1 MEEKN
6 VVPNQDEI
14 SNEQSENNR
23 LKIVLDQKQAEIDR
37 LNKSIAKYSDTVNK
51 LAAERDAANNANIEI
66 RSSFY
71 WRLMSP
77 MRRFTQMLKN
87 LISRNQSLMAIFVFL
102 KCFLRHGYKQAIVR
116 YRLCK
121 PVKIKNTEFLH
132 TITPERRK
140 REEAYEFP
148 QKIKISILVPLYN
161 TPKQFL
167 VEMIKSVTDQTY
179 KNWELCL
186 ADGSD
191 DEHAF
196 VGEYCQSLAK
206 DDSRIVYKKLEKNEG
221 ISENTN
227 VCIKMASGEYI
238 ALFDHDDVLH
248 PSALFEAMKAI
259 CEHGAEYVY
268 TDEATFAGENL
279 NDIITYHFKPDF
291 APDNL
296 LANNYICHF
305 SVFKASLLD
314 KVGVFRSKYDGS
326 QDHDLI
332 LRLTDAASKVYH
344 VRKLLYFWRS
354 HKNSVAMDIN
364 SKTYAIEAGKSA
376 VHDFLESKG
385 YNVVVTSSVAHPTI
399 YRLQYELN
407 GTPKISII
415 IPNKNHLSDLIR
427 CVESI
432 LNFSTYTNYE
442 IIIVDNQ
449 SDDENLFNYYAE
461 LEKLGNVRVLKY
473 DKPFNYSAI
482 NNYAASQA
490 TGEYLL
496 FLNNDTQVISHN
508 WMEEMLMYAQRGD
521 VGAVGGKLFYA
532 NDTVQHGGVILK
544 LGEDRVAGHSHF
556 GCPRS
561 NLGYMGKMF
570 YSQDVSAV
578 TAACMMVPKN
588 VFEKVNGFDEDLA
601 VAYNDI
607 DFCLKIRELGKLIVF
622 TPYCELYHYE
632 SLSRGKDTEKKN
644 RERFIEEKK
653 LFLDR
658 WQSVIDKGDPY
669 YNPNLSLD
677 EGYAVDV
684 DKLREE

>member
-6 VVPNQDEI
+6 VMPNKDEI
-14 SNEQSENNR
+14 SNEQSENDR
-23 LKIVLDQKQAEIDR
+23 LKIVLEQKQAEIDR

-140 REEAYEFP
+140 REETYEFP

-196 VGEYCQSLAK
+196 VGEYCRSLAK

-227 VCIKMASGEYI
+227 ACIKMASGEYI

-314 KVGVFRSKYDGS
+314 MVGVFRSKYDGS

-385 YNVVVTSSVAHPTI
+385 YNVVVSSSVAHPTI

-415 IPNKNHLSDLIR
+415 IPNKNHLSD
-427 CVESI
+427 
-432 LNFSTYTNYE
+432 
-442 IIIVDNQ
+442 
-449 SDDENLFNYYAE
+449 
-461 LEKLGNVRVLKY
+461 
-473 DKPFNYSAI
+473 P
-482 NNYAASQA
+482 
-490 TGEYLL
+490 
-496 FLNNDTQVISHN
+496 
-508 WMEEMLMYAQRGD
+508 
-521 VGAVGGKLFYA
+521 
-532 NDTVQHGGVILK
+532 
-544 LGEDRVAGHSHF
+544 
-556 GCPRS
+556 
-561 NLGYMGKMF
+561 
-570 YSQDVSAV
+570 
-578 TAACMMVPKN
+578 
-588 VFEKVNGFDEDLA
+588 
-601 VAYNDI
+601 
-607 DFCLKIRELGKLIVF
+607 
-622 TPYCELYHYE
+622 
-632 SLSRGKDTEKKN
+632 LSR
-644 RERFIEEKK
+644 F
-653 LFLDR
+653 
-658 WQSVIDKGDPY
+658 
-669 YNPNLSLD
+669 
-677 EGYAVDV
+677 
-684 DKLREE
+684 